1 MSPFT
6 GTANPD
12 QMAIMT
18 EALDSYCLQ
27 HNIVDEKAR
36 SNIAQLILA
45 LFEEGATTVEELKA
59 GLDRLQPL

>member
-1 MSPFT
+1 V
-6 GTANPD
+6 
-12 QMAIMT
+12 
-18 EALDSYCLQ
+18 ALDSYYLQ